1 MRTWRTENG
10 VMKKSRR
17 FEANDIFTQ
26 ILKVSQHGQA
36 ARVLLSL
43 AETAPG
49 LKLCERLE
57 YLSRASLDA
66 GAIMSPTSADE
77 QLHREVQEKVEVAEI
92 QQLIQQQTQDKLL
105 DDRLFDLN
113 KLYQVRFRLIEFLKH

>member
-1 MRTWRTENG
+1 M
-10 VMKKSRR
+10 
-17 FEANDIFTQ
+17 
-26 ILKVSQHGQA
+26 
-36 ARVLLSL
+36 SL
-43 AETAPG
+43 AENCAG
-49 LKLCERLE
+49 LKLSERLE

-92 QQLIQQQTQDKLL
+92 QQLIQTQTQDKLL

-113 KLYQVRFRLIEFLKH
+113 KLYQVNTNL